1 MEMDFEIN
9 HPIVPLTEWL
19 RFRARSEPEVP
30 SRIIDRYET
39 GLPDN
44 FVPLA
49 RGGII
54 PSDDLMNRVVGR
66 HHEGCRPHGW
76 KKSRTANGFQKY
88 MNPKFLFV
96 TSYGNQ
102 NFWTIERY
110 SQSRDDLKSREVL
123 VFDFGSTPV
132 LTRSYALAM
141 RLAVHCHVNQP
152 LPECRW
158 INTFP
163 NDFSGAIEL
172 ARRLLIDEA
181 MSERRALPEMLLHWA

>member
-1 MEMDFEIN
+1 
-9 HPIVPLTEWL
+9 
-19 RFRARSEPEVP
+19 
-30 SRIIDRYET
+30 
-39 GLPDN
+39 
-44 FVPLA
+44 
-49 RGGII
+49 
-54 PSDDLMNRVVGR
+54 
-66 HHEGCRPHGW
+66 
-76 KKSRTANGFQKY
+76 

-102 NFWTIERY
+102 NFWTI
-110 SQSRDDLKSREVL
+110 D
-123 VFDFGSTPV
+123 
-132 LTRSYALAM
+132 
-141 RLAVHCHVNQP
+141 QP